1 MKPLILFS
9 LLLLCIQTGF
19 ASVKSDT
26 TVNYSSST
34 DTTII
39 TSSSGS
45 DTTVIKKRKNVNFEW
60 SLGKNEK
67 DNTESSS
74 KHRKAPGVIYGL
86 TFSRFDLGFSKL
98 VDNGSFT
105 LSDPNNF
112 LEYNGWKTSTVGFDL
127 LQYGYRF
134 NSSFKIYLSA
144 GFDWTLIRLKK
155 NITMIRN
162 SPVLDYEVSDIEF
175 DKNRFSSTYIRLP
188 LSFEWRSKD
197 DNRGNK
203 FRFIAGPDMGF
214 LLNGK
219 VKQKSSENGKQKFND
234 NYHFATFR
242 YGAFARI
249 GYGGTGLFA
258 KYYFNDMFEN
268 SPGQEGL
275 QNMSFGV
282 SLGF

>member
-1 MKPLILFS
+1 MKPLVLFS
-9 LLLLCIQTGF
+9 LFLVCIQTGF
-19 ASVKSDT
+19 ASFKPDT
-26 TVNYSSST
+26 TIKYSSSS
-34 DTTII
+34 DSTI
-39 TSSSGS
+39 TRSSSNS
-45 DTTVIKKRKNVNFEW
+45 DTTVIKKSKNVRFEW
-60 SLGKNEK
+60 SIGKN
-67 DNTESSS
+67 DSDSS
-74 KHRKAPGVIYGL
+74 KSIRTHRKAPGVIYGL
-86 TFSRFDLGFSKL
+86 TLSRFDLGFSKL
-98 VDNGSFT
+98 VYNGSFT
-105 LSDPNNF
+105 LSDANNF
-112 LEYNGWKTSTVGFDL
+112 LEYNGWKTTTVGFDL
-127 LQYGYRF
+127 LQFGYRF
-134 NSSFKIYLSA
+134 NSSFKIYLAA

-155 NITMIRN
+155 NITMSRN
-162 SPVLDYEVSDIEF
+162 SPVLAYEVSDVEF

-203 FRFIAGPDMGF
+203 FRLIAGPDMGF

-268 SPGQEGL
+268 SPAQEGL

>member
-1 MKPLILFS
+1 MKHLILSCLF
-9 LLLLCIQTGF
+9 LAGIQTGF
-19 ASVKSDT
+19 ASLKFDSIVNSSSNSDT
-26 TVNYSSST
+26 TV
-34 DTTII
+34 
-39 TSSSGS
+39 
-45 DTTVIKKRKNVNFEW
+45 VKKSKNVKFEW
-60 SLGKNEK
+60 SIGKNESDSTK
-67 DNTESSS
+67 TTR
-74 KHRKAPGVIYGL
+74 KHRKAPGILYGL
-86 TFSRFDLGFSKL
+86 TLSRFDLGFSKL

-127 LQYGYRF
+127 LQFGYRF

-144 GFDWTLIRLKK
+144 GFDWTHIRLKK
-155 NITMIRN
+155 NITILRN
-162 SPVLDYEVSDIEF
+162 SPVLAYEVSDVEF

-234 NYHFATFR
+234 NYHFTTFR

-258 KYYFNDMFEN
+258 KYYFNDTFEN
-268 SPGQEGL
+268 SPAQKGL
-275 QNMSFGV
+275 QSMSFGLT
-282 SLGF
+282 LGF